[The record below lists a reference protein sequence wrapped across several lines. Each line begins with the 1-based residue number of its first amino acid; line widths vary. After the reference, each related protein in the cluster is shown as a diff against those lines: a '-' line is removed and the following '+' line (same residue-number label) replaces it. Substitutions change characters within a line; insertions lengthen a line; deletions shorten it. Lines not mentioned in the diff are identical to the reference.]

1 MMEIGGTAVISLLLC
16 GVGGIFVGFI
26 DSIAGGGGLI
36 SLPMLLAMGLP
47 PNLAIGTNKLA
58 AACGNIVSSIQ
69 FVRAGKTNLALAWSM
84 VPLAL
89 IGSAAGSAFMIYLPE
104 EVLRPLLLAVL
115 TATAAAVFF
124 KRDLGQS
131 GTSEPARVFSV
142 KILAASFAIGAYD
155 GFAGPGAGTFMV
167 IVFAMT
173 GFDFVVAAGNA
184 KILAVGTNCT
194 SLLMFI
200 IWDQILYEYAI
211 VLAAGLMIGAYFGSR
226 RAIRR
231 GAPFIRIVM
240 MAVTIALIGKL
251 ILEYGRLYLLQP

>member
-1 MMEIGGTAVISLLLC
+1 MIEIGSTALSLLLC
-16 GVGGIFVGFI
+16 GIGGVFVGFI
-26 DSIAGGGGLI
+26 DSIAGGGGLV

-58 AACGNIVSSIQ
+58 AACGNIVSSVQ
-69 FVRAGKTNLALAWSM
+69 FIRAGKTKLSLAWRMIPLALA
-84 VPLAL
+84 LA
-89 IGSAAGSAFMIYLPE
+89 GSAAGSAFMIYLPE
-104 EVLRPLLLAVL
+104 DVLRPLLLVVLAV
-115 TATAAAVFF
+115 TAAVVFF
-124 KRDLGQS
+124 KRDIGRS
-131 GTSEPARVFSV
+131 SASEPAKVFSA

-167 IVFAMT
+167 IVFAMV

-194 SLLMFI
+194 SLLLFI
-200 IWDQILYEYAI
+200 IWDQILYEYAV

-226 RAIRR
+226 TAIRR
-231 GAPFIRIVM
+231 GAPFIRFVM

-251 ILEYGRLYLLQP
+251 LLEYGQSYLP